1 LKRAFRR
8 RDPKQKADALAAWL
22 FAASV
27 TLVLFGQREGAR
39 AAAATAVRT
48 PAVIIM
54 YHHVSPLVLPGPY
67 AKALTVT
74 PAEFEQQLAWLRSR
88 GCAAVTVDQIARDA
102 MPQGAP
108 RCKVALTFDD
118 GYDDAVR
125 FALPLLLRYQASAT
139 FYVTSGFVGQPGH
152 LTRSGVQALAR
163 AGMEIGAHTV
173 HHYDLTS
180 IPLAQASLEIA
191 QSRQALRAWSGSA
204 VSTFAYP
211 AGRVNAP
218 VAAAV
223 RAAGFASAV
232 TTEPGDVVP
241 SDDRLLLPRYRM
253 LRGEGR
259 ALFAAVLG
267 QRGDASPKT
276 QAAYDLALHRIAR
289 QRIAGNEPRVAESVA
304 VALLVRRFAEP
315 VMKVHVLAIP
325 RVAVAGIVLSGAK
338 FHAPV
343 SRTRFASD
351 VRAMTQAAF
360 AAAPSL
366 SEVDVWAT
374 VPVAVPAG
382 EPVSGDFAVP
392 TSKTVF
398 SSVATR
404 QRKGLETTL
413 EWGTTYW
420 DPRWLQ
426 P

>member
-1 LKRAFRR
+1 M
-8 RDPKQKADALAAWL
+8 LAAWL
-22 FAASV
+22 FAASAA
-27 TLVLFGQREGAR
+27 LVLWTPAAGAR
-39 AAAATAVRT
+39 ASATAAARN
-48 PAVIIM
+48 PAAIIM

-74 PAEFEQQLAWLRSR
+74 PAEFEQQLQWLRSR
-88 GCAAVTVDQIARDA
+88 GCAPVTVDQIAQAATLR
-102 MPQGAP
+102 GAP
-108 RCKVALTFDD
+108 RCEVALTFDD

-125 FALPLLLRYQASAT
+125 FALPLLLKYRASAT

-152 LTRSGVQALAR
+152 LTRSGVQALSR

-180 IPLAQASLEIA
+180 IPLAQASLEIT
-191 QSRQALRAWSGSA
+191 QSRQALQAWSGTV

-211 AGRVNAP
+211 AGQVNEQ

-232 TTEPGDVVP
+232 TTEPGDVAP
-241 SDDRLLLPRYRM
+241 SADHLLLPRYRM

-267 QRGDASPKT
+267 PRGEASPKT

-289 QRIAGNEPRVAESVA
+289 QRIAGNEPKVAESVA

-315 VMKVHVLAIP
+315 VMKVHVLGIP
-325 RVAVAGIVLSGAK
+325 RVVVAGIVLSGTK
-338 FHAPV
+338 FHAAV
-343 SRTRFASD
+343 SRTRFAAD
-351 VRAMTQAAF
+351 VREMTQAAF

-374 VPVAVPAG
+374 VPIAVPAG

-392 TSKTVF
+392 ASKTVF

-404 QRKGLETTL
+404 QRKGLGTTL